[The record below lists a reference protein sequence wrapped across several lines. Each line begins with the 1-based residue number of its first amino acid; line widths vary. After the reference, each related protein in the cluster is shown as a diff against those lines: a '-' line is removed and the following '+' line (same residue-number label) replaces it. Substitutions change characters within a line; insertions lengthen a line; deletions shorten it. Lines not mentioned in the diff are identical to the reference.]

1 MFVLTPSKT
10 GGSKTHILSSS
21 EMPKHSHT
29 RGTME
34 IEGSIY
40 VALFGITDMETYGG
54 NKALQSLGTK
64 SIRKGSS
71 NATTGE
77 LANKT
82 SNIKIKASNGW
93 TGSTSTA
100 GSGSAHNNLQ
110 PYITTYFWKRKS

>member
-1 MFVLTPSKT
+1 MFVLTPSKH
-10 GGSKTHILSSS
+10 GRSKTHILSSS

-34 IEGSIY
+34 IEGSIR
-40 VALFGITDMETYGG
+40 VALLGITDMETYNGD
-54 NKALQSLGTK
+54 KALQSLETK
-64 SIRKGSS
+64 SIKMGSG
-71 NATTGE
+71 NAVTGD

-93 TGSTSTA
+93 TGSTSEA